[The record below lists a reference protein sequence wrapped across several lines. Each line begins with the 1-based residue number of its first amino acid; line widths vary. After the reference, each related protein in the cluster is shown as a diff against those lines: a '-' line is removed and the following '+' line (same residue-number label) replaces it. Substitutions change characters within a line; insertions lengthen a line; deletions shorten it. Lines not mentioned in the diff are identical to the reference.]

1 MGGWFHQDFDINGET
16 LEEIVAAYK
25 GSVREDYVQRL
36 REDID
41 RFLATGAAGMDERFQ
56 NLFEP
61 DIIPTALRPTTQEFL
76 LAIRQG
82 LVGHTPRRQ

>member
-1 MGGWFHQDFDINGET
+1 

-25 GSVREDYVQRL
+25 GSVREDYLQRL

-41 RFLATGAAGMDERFQ
+41 RFVATGAAGMDERFQ

-61 DIIPTALRPTTQEFL
+61 DIIPTAF
-76 LAIRQG
+76 
-82 LVGHTPRRQ
+82 